1 MKIISERIS
10 EADESRGAVT
20 YKKEYL
26 YPAGYECKEVRTTQH
41 ESDYVNKTEYRI
53 SADNGKSYTEW
64 IPLEQREYSQI
75 FGEDELISLET
86 PRIWN
91 PIHCHYVSTWW
102 TRYFV
107 GGHKQAYAQYWKE
120 GKLAF
125 FDHQY
130 IAISDSGVGEIISKK
145 LVMYENGVDFDQKNP
160 SNPEFLQR
168 NRGYL
173 NPPIVLKNGDIAV
186 PVGLPIPVACKMSG
200 VDVNQVFPSCPTLH
214 RAVIVARGKY
224 NKISKE
230 YDFTF
235 SNPIILDDLSSSRGI
250 DEPILAELESGRIL
264 LVMRGSNVRKEEWN
278 TRIKDGTPS
287 YKWYA
292 YSDDGAKNFTR
303 PAPWH
308 FDTGEPIYSAATC
321 SNFIR
326 STKNGGL
333 YWVGNISD
341 EKAYGNF
348 PRFPLYICRI
358 DEKSGLL
365 DKSSLTLIDNRRDG
379 ESEQL
384 QLSNFSV
391 FEDRESGNFEISL
404 AKVGQFDENRRFFC
418 ESWKYTVVL

>member
-1 MKIISERIS
+1 
-10 EADESRGAVT
+10 
-20 YKKEYL
+20 
-26 YPAGYECKEVRTTQH
+26 
-41 ESDYVNKTEYRI
+41 
-53 SADNGKSYTEW
+53 
-64 IPLEQREYSQI
+64 
-75 FGEDELISLET
+75 
-86 PRIWN
+86 
-91 PIHCHYVSTWW
+91 
-102 TRYFV
+102 
-107 GGHKQAYAQYWKE
+107 
-120 GKLAF
+120 
-125 FDHQY
+125 
-130 IAISDSGVGEIISKK
+130 
-145 LVMYENGVDFDQKNP
+145 
-160 SNPEFLQR
+160 
-168 NRGYL
+168 
-173 NPPIVLKNGDIAV
+173 
-186 PVGLPIPVACKMSG
+186 MSG

-365 DKSSLTLIDNRRDG
+365 EKSSLTLIDNRRDG

-404 AKVGQFDENRRFFC
+404 AKVGQFDETSRFFC
-418 ESWKYTVVL
+418 ESWKYTVIL